1 VFWRA
6 DDVYQQ
12 RLEAV
17 CRAPEPTDDPLSD
30 VAFGSAITAG
40 LEPLCSFANGD
51 ERPGHTPIRQRLC
64 VRFPGLL
71 SFTDGGID
79 GGELRKRV
87 VFAPAVFQFPP
98 EGDGLF
104 QALARLR
111 LVAERELYL
120 AGVRERSG
128 HPRLVADVTAD
139 RQAAL
144 IEIER
149 RVQFAERLMNEAQ
162 VAERYRL
169 ATPVANEPAQVQ
181 RL

>member
-1 VFWRA
+1 MAAKSDRNREISSF
-6 DDVYQQ
+6 VY
-12 RLEAV
+12 
-17 CRAPEPTDDPLSD
+17 
-30 VAFGSAITAG
+30 GAG
-40 LEPLCSFANGD
+40 
-51 ERPGHTPIRQRLC
+51 RPGHTPIRQRLS
-64 VRFPGLL
+64 VSFQGLL
-71 SFTDGGID
+71 SFAEGGID

-120 AGVRERSG
+120 AGARERSG
-128 HPRLVADVTAD
+128 QPRLVAHVTAD

-144 IEIER
+144 VEIER

-169 ATPVANEPAQVQ
+169 ATPVANEPAQFQ
-181 RL
+181 RLRKRLDRPPQISGIDV